1 MAGPSKGS
9 KPDKI
14 LRDALILELNRMT
27 NAEDGQK
34 VKKVNRVVHKLVE
47 AAMDGKVDAIKEVFD
62 RVEGKATQV
71 LAGDPDAPL
80 FSIDGLKELLGAK
93 LDRISEPRAE
103 TAPQSRLN

>member
-27 NAEDGQK
+27 KDDDGQK

-47 AAMDGKVDAIKEVFD
+47 AATEGKIDAIKEVWD
-62 RVEGKATQV
+62 RVEGKATQTI
-71 LAGDPDAPL
+71 AGDPDAPL
-80 FSIDGLKELLGAK
+80 FSIDGLRELLGAK
-93 LDRISEPRAE
+93 LDRISDPIPEAI
-103 TAPQSRLN
+103 PQGRLN

>member
-27 NAEDGQK
+27 DLDDGEK

-47 AAMDGKVDAIKEVFD
+47 AAMDGKVDAIREVFD
-62 RVEGKATQV
+62 RVEGKATQPV
-71 LAGDPDAPL
+71 SGDPEGDPIRLVTRIEMAVIDPL
-80 FSIDGLKELLGAK
+80 VKD
-93 LDRISEPRAE
+93 
-103 TAPQSRLN
+103 